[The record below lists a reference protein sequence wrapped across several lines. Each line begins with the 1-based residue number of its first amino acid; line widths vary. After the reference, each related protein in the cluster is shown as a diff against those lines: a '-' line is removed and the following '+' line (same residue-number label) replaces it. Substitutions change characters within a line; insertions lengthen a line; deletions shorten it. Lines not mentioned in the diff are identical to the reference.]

1 MRAVSNTSSFAP
13 VDDTERESR
22 QAGAPTPQPAI
33 VAQRLTKTY
42 TVADKDPGLAGTLR
56 HFFHRRERAIHA
68 VRDAS
73 FSVAE
78 GEVVGFLGP
87 NGAGKTTTL
96 KMLTGLLHPTSGT
109 VSVLGYTPF
118 ARDHS
123 FLRAVTLV
131 MGNKQ
136 QLMWDLPAA
145 DSLRIQAAV
154 YGVPDDERDKRTR
167 ALSEMLDVTDKLSQP
182 VRKLSLGERMKV
194 EILAALLHRP
204 RVLFLDEPTL
214 GLDVNAQAAVR
225 SFLRDYNQREHATI
239 LLTSHDMTDI
249 SALCRRV
256 LVIDDGALV
265 FDGSLDR
272 LVREKNAEREIVI
285 DFATSPSVFTLPNG
299 ARLVERDGLRA
310 RIAVRP
316 DATTRVVTE
325 LLASHDV
332 RDLAVHDPPIEDVVR
347 SMFKKGPAPDA
358 APADDDGS
366 LDEKRT

>member
-1 MRAVSNTSSFAP
+1 MRAVTTTSAPALETDTLASQHRAPSVPGAP
-13 VDDTERESR
+13 V
-22 QAGAPTPQPAI
+22 I
-33 VAQRLTKTY
+33 VAAHLTKTY
-42 TVADKDPGLAGTLR
+42 TVADKDPAFAGTIR
-56 HFFHRRERAIHA
+56 HFFRRRERAIHA
-68 VRDAS
+68 VRDAT

-78 GEVVGFLGP
+78 GEIVGFLGP

-109 VSVLGYTPF
+109 VSVLGHTPF
-118 ARDHS
+118 ARDHA
-123 FLRAVTLV
+123 FLRAITLV

-154 YGVPDDERDKRTR
+154 YGVPDDERDRRTR
-167 ALSEMLDVTDKLSQP
+167 SLAEMLDVADKLTQP

-225 SFLRDYNQREHATI
+225 SFLREYNQREHATI

-256 LVIDDGALV
+256 LVIDDGTLV
-265 FDGSLDR
+265 FDGSLEQ
-272 LVREKNAEREIVI
+272 LVREKNGEREIVI
-285 DFATSPSVFTLPNG
+285 DFATSPSTITLPDG
-299 ARLVERDGLRA
+299 ARLVERDGLRV
-310 RIAVRP
+310 RIAVHP
-316 DATTRVVTE
+316 DATTRAVTE
-325 LLASHDV
+325 LLRTHDV
-332 RDLAVHDPPIEDVVR
+332 KDLAVHDPPIEDVVR
-347 SMFKKGPAPDA
+347 RMFKKGHAPD
-358 APADDDGS
+358 PS
-366 LDEKRT
+366 LATTSSSSSEDHA